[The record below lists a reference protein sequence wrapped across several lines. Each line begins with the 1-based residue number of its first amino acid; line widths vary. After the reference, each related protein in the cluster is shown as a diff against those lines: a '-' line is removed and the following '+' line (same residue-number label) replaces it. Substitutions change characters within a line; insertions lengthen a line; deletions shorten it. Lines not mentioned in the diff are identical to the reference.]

1 MEGLATKDVGIF
13 MTILSS
19 LRPNG
24 IPILWPFGTFC
35 GYVFGIFFP
44 VLVPMLHREK
54 SGNPDDN

>member
-1 MEGLATKDVGIF
+1 MEGLATTEVGIF

-24 IPILWPFGTFC
+24 IFYGHSVHFVVIW
-35 GYVFGIFFP
+35 YIFP